1 MRTWWDNE
9 DILQRFRDWL
19 SQTGEEVAASTAQ
32 ERDVPSGSED
42 LFDKPEWMNEL
53 DRFDDLDEPD
63 DEFKHGEPA
72 DELAHELAHE
82 PAPELPSVGL
92 IELIEAF
99 TALRH
104 ETKLQT
110 KAGRGLED
118 AVQSSL
124 QGLNSAIRQFETVQS
139 REGEAAIRAGKP
151 FAEAL
156 ANLDE
161 ALARGEEAIT
171 ASHRQA
177 TQTVPQHLKDALD
190 QRFRRLSKWRQWLSR
205 SWHQHV
211 QIACQEEIS
220 AAMSG
225 TLHRA
230 MEGYGLIHAR
240 LRRVMQE
247 QGVVRIECVGKS
259 LDPARMTVVELID
272 DPTAKPE
279 TVIEEVRPGYTYQ
292 DRVIRFAEVRATR
305 SFEKT
310 ALERV

>member
-1 MRTWWDNE
+1 MRTWWENE
-9 DILQRFRDWL
+9 DILQRFREWL
-19 SQTGEEVAASTAQ
+19 SQTSEEVVALANRDAEQRLPPDAA
-32 ERDVPSGSED
+32 EF
-42 LFDKPEWMNEL
+42 LDKPDWMDEL
-53 DRFDDLDEPD
+53 DRFDDQDEAVEEFEDEASD
-63 DEFKHGEPA
+63 DVDLA
-72 DELAHELAHE
+72 DK

-124 QGLNSAIRQFETVQS
+124 QGLNSAIRQFETVRS
-139 REGEAAIRAGKP
+139 REEDAAIRAAKP

-161 ALARGEEAIT
+161 ALARGAEAIT
-171 ASHRQA
+171 ASHRQTA
-177 TQTVPQHLKDALD
+177 QTVPQHLEEALD
-190 QRFRRLSKWRQWLSR
+190 LRFQRLSKWRQWLSR
-205 SWHQHV
+205 SWHQRV
-211 QIACQEEIS
+211 QIACREEIS

-225 TLHRA
+225 TLHRT
-230 MEGYGLIHAR
+230 MEGYGLIQAR

-247 QGVVRIECVGKS
+247 QGIARIDCVGKT

-272 DPTAKPE
+272 DSTAKPE

-292 DRVIRFAEVRATR
+292 GRVIRFAEVRATR
-305 SFEKT
+305 SFET
-310 ALERV
+310 SV

>member
-1 MRTWWDNE
+1 MRTWWENE

-19 SQTGEEVAASTAQ
+19 TQTGEEVAAIATP
-32 ERDVPSGSED
+32 EPDVQSEAED
-42 LFDKPEWMNEL
+42 SIDKPEWMNEL
-53 DRFDDLDEPD
+53 DRFDDPDEPD
-63 DEFKHGEPA
+63 DEFQHDDPA
-72 DELAHELAHE
+72 DELADE

-139 REGEAAIRAGKP
+139 REEEAAARAAKP

-161 ALARGEEAIT
+161 ALARGAEAIA

-177 TQTVPQHLKDALD
+177 TQSVPQHLREALD
-190 QRFRRLSKWRQWLSR
+190 
-205 SWHQHV
+205 
-211 QIACQEEIS
+211 
-220 AAMSG
+220 
-225 TLHRA
+225 
-230 MEGYGLIHAR
+230 
-240 LRRVMQE
+240 
-247 QGVVRIECVGKS
+247 
-259 LDPARMTVVELID
+259 
-272 DPTAKPE
+272 
-279 TVIEEVRPGYTYQ
+279 
-292 DRVIRFAEVRATR
+292 
-305 SFEKT
+305 
-310 ALERV
+310 